1 MAFLPHPLSFVTL
14 GDVVQVKVIVFAQ
27 YAGNERQN
35 CQVDATMLQALRSH
49 VRRLCTPDQ
58 IDLEEHYQSPAE
70 HIADLVVHTVGLTL
84 AAVGG
89 IVLAVLS
96 ALNGGVGVVMATA
109 IYALCLVAML
119 TASTVYNL
127 TRPGAA
133 RPVLRRLDEAAIF
146 LMIAGSYTPFTTQ
159 RFEGWWSIGFTLVVW
174 LIAFAGVGA
183 KLILPRLSDAF
194 WSGVYVVFGW
204 IAVIALKPLIDTVH
218 PIALGLLVLGGLI
231 YTAGVLFFISPKLK
245 YRRAIWHGFV
255 VAGAGVH
262 WAAVLVGV
270 VLAPNLA

>member
-1 MAFLPHPLSFVTL
+1 MAFLPHPPAFVTIS
-14 GDVVQVKVIVFAQ
+14 GAVQAKVIVSPH
-27 YAGNERQN
+27 YEGNDRRN
-35 CQVDATMLQALRSH
+35 RRVDATMLEAVRRH
-49 VRRLCTPDQ
+49 VRRLCTPDP
-58 IDLEEHYQSPAE
+58 IDLEEHYQSPSE

-119 TASTVYNL
+119 AASTVYNL
-127 TRPGAA
+127 TRPSAA

-159 RFEGWWSIGFTLVVW
+159 RFEGWWAIGFTLAVW
-174 LIAFAGVGA
+174 LIAFAGVAA
-183 KLILPRLSDAF
+183 KLVAPRISDAF
-194 WSGVYVVFGW
+194 WSGVYVLFGW
-204 IAVIALKPLIDTVH
+204 IAVIALKPMMETVH

-231 YTAGVLFFISPKLK
+231 YTAGVFFFISPKLK

-270 VLAPNLA
+270 VLAPGIA